1 MGDTVRI
8 TGQTG
13 RVGSATV
20 RGLEAFK
27 RTLDTAHAGDR
38 IGVMLDVTAD
48 QVPRGA
54 TLTRA

>member
-1 MGDTVRI
+1 VRI
-8 TGQTG
+8 TDQTG

-38 IGVMLDVTAD
+38 IGVMLDVAAD
-48 QVPRGA
+48 QVPQGA